1 MTQTFKIDGMSYNHC
16 RMTVEKAIAAIPG
29 VEKVEVDLS
38 AASATVE
45 GDFDSAAV
53 VKAITDS
60 GFDVK

>member
-1 MTQTFKIDGMSYNHC
+1 
-16 RMTVEKAIAAIPG
+16 MTVEKAIAAIPG